1 MKTNSLSFGDKR
13 TARAALLKTRES
25 IGDGQGYSDLL
36 CRGIA
41 ILEEYKNADTILLYF
56 PTRSEP
62 DLSPLAKAA
71 WREGKKVAFPISR
84 TDSLTLDFRLVS
96 SLDELCVGAYGIR
109 EPNTSAKRA
118 EITVRTLCVVPAL
131 AVDMDGFRLGYGKGY
146 YDRFLAQ
153 FNGRA
158 LTALHSSLV
167 CDRLPREE
175 TDIPIDTII
184 TETGAIR
191 LR

>member
-1 MKTNSLSFGDKR
+1 MSGASLSFSDKR
-13 TARAALLKTRES
+13 TARTALLRIRES
-25 IGDGQGYSDLL
+25 IGDRQNYSELL

-41 ILEEYKNADTILLYF
+41 MLNEYKNADTVLLYF

-96 SLDELCVGAYGIR
+96 SLDELSVGTYGIR
-109 EPNTSAKRA
+109 EPKDSAERA
-118 EITVRTLCVVPAL
+118 EINGRTLCVLPAL
-131 AVDMDGFRLGYGKGY
+131 AVDKDGFRLGYGKGY
-146 YDRFLAQ
+146 YDRFLARYDT
-153 FNGRA
+153 RA
-158 LTALHSSLV
+158 VVALHSSLL

-175 TDIPIDTII
+175 TDVPIDTVI
-184 TETGAIR
+184 TETGVIR